1 MKRLVAYLL
10 VLVMGFPISM
20 WSQSQAANPTEVQ
33 ERKLLEGQ
41 PAAKAKGEVQKRGT
55 GERSRVKVT
64 LRNQSE
70 VRGYISQIEAD
81 TFQVTDSK
89 IGKVMT
95 NAYIAQGAKVKAEV
109 TKRGVGKQSRVRVS
123 LRDGT
128 EVKGYISEVDD
139 SSFSLTDQ
147 KSGKVT
153 TISYEDVSK
162 LKRQGLSKPA
172 KVLITCGVLFGALL
186 GLALVFGQAG

>member
-20 WSQSQAANPTEVQ
+20 WSQSQVANPTEVQ
-33 ERKLLEGQ
+33 EKKLLEGE

-81 TFQVTDSK
+81 TFQVTDS
-89 IGKVMT
+89 ITGKVTT

-109 TKRGVGKQSRVRVS
+109 TKRGVGQSRVRVS

-147 KSGKVT
+147 KSGKGT
-153 TISYEDVSK
+153 TLSYEDVSK